1 MLGTTTRKQGRGK
14 TIANGD
20 GLGLGAYMAEEEVA
34 GGPRTGTGRGGTG
47 VGEATGEGVTLG
59 IPSLLRFCV
68 LYLCSMLAWLS

>member
-1 MLGTTTRKQGRGK
+1 
-14 TIANGD
+14 
-20 GLGLGAYMAEEEVA
+20 MAEEEVA

-59 IPSLLRFCV
+59 IPSLLRFCI